1 MVGVKKMRF
10 IRNHIGV
17 LLLLL
22 IIPLQLSCASNKK
35 MTVGAAALLLE
46 DVVKSS
52 SRQSDLRVIQA
63 GMPAY
68 LMLMGGMVEAWPG
81 NERLL
86 IAAAQG
92 YASFAS
98 AFAEDQEYA
107 VVLYGKAKN
116 YALRSLVQ
124 RGLKNP
130 SDTTFEDLE
139 KGLESLGKA
148 DVPYLFW
155 AASCW
160 GSWIG
165 SNINSMEAL
174 AELPR
179 VELMMR
185 RVLELDEA
193 FYYGGPHIFMGMW
206 YAIRPKVA
214 GGSLDKSRNHFQSA
228 IKFGQGKFLMAYV
241 YYAENYARRAFDRKL
256 FESVLQK
263 VLDTPADVLPDLT
276 LLNSVAHKKAKEMLD
291 RVEEYF

>member
-10 IRNHIGV
+10 IRNHIGI

-22 IIPLQLSCASNKK
+22 IIPLLLSCASNKK

-68 LMLMGGMVEAWPG
+68 LMLMDGMVEALPE
-81 NERLL
+81 NEQLL

-130 SDTTFEDLE
+130 IGSNFEDLE
-139 KGLESLGKA
+139 HALKNLGKA

-155 AASCW
+155 AATCW
-160 GSWIG
+160 GNWIG
-165 SNINSMEAL
+165 SNLNSMEAM

-193 FYYGGPHIFMGMW
+193 FYYGGPHLFMGMW
-206 YAIRPKVA
+206 YAVRPKVA
-214 GGSLDKSRNHFQSA
+214 GGNLDQSRKHFQSA
-228 IKFGQGKFLMAYV
+228 IKFGQGKFLMAYI
-241 YYAENYARRAFDRKL
+241 YYAEHYARRAFDKKL

-263 VLDTPADVLPDLT
+263 VLDTRADVLPDLT

>member
-1 MVGVKKMRF
+1 MRF
-10 IRNHIGV
+10 IRNHIAI
-17 LLLLL
+17 LLSLL
-22 IIPLQLSCASNKK
+22 IIPLLLSCAYNKK

-68 LMLMGGMVEAWPG
+68 LMLMDGMVEAWPE

-86 IAAAQG
+86 IAAAKS

-98 AFAEDQEYA
+98 AFAEDQDYA
-107 VVLYGKAKN
+107 TVLYGKARN
-116 YALRSLVQ
+116 YALKSLVR

-130 SDTTFEDLE
+130 SGSDFEDLE
-139 KGLESLGKA
+139 HALTTLGKA

-165 SNINSMEAL
+165 SNLNSMEAM

-185 RVLELDEA
+185 RVLGLDET
-193 FYYGGPHIFMGMW
+193 FYYGGPHLFFGIW

-214 GGSLDKSRNHFQSA
+214 GGNLDQSRNHFQSA
-228 IKFGQGKFLMAYV
+228 IKFGQGKFLMAYI
-241 YYAENYARRAFDRKL
+241 YYAEHYARRAFDKKL

-263 VLDTPADVLPDLT
+263 VLDTPADVLPELT
-276 LLNSVAHKKAKEMLD
+276 LLNSVAQKKAKEMLD

>member
-1 MVGVKKMRF
+1 MRF

-17 LLLLL
+17 LFLLLL
-22 IIPLQLSCASNKK
+22 IPLLLSCAFNKK
-35 MTVGAAALLLE
+35 MTVGATALLLE

-68 LMLMGGMVEAWPG
+68 LMLMDGMVEAWPK

-98 AFAEDQEYA
+98 AFAEDQKYA
-107 VVLYGKAKN
+107 VVLYGKAKD

-130 SDTTFEDLE
+130 SDATFEDLE
-139 KGLESLGKA
+139 KGLEGLGKA

-165 SNINSMEAL
+165 SNANSMEAL

-185 RVLELDEA
+185 RVLELDES
-193 FYYGGPHIFMGMW
+193 FYYGGPHLFMGIW
-206 YAIRPKVA
+206 YAIRPKMA
-214 GGSLDKSRNHFQSA
+214 GGNLDQSRNHFQSA
-228 IKFGQGKFLMAYV
+228 IKFGQEKFLMAYV
-241 YYAENYARRAFDRKL
+241 YYAEYYAKRAFDQKL
-256 FESVLQK
+256 FESALQK
-263 VLDTPADVLPDLT
+263 VLDTPANVLPELT
-276 LLNSVAHKKAKEMLD
+276 LLNSVAHKKAKEMLG

>member
-1 MVGVKKMRF
+1 
-10 IRNHIGV
+10 
-17 LLLLL
+17 
-22 IIPLQLSCASNKK
+22 
-35 MTVGAAALLLE
+35 MTVGSTAMLLE

-68 LMLMGGMVEAWPG
+68 LMLMDGMVEAWPK

-86 IAAAQG
+86 IAASQG

-107 VVLYGKAKN
+107 VVLYGKAKD

-139 KGLESLGKA
+139 KGLEGLGKA

-165 SNINSMEAL
+165 SNANSMEAL

-185 RVLELDEA
+185 RVLELDES
-193 FYYGGPHIFMGMW
+193 FYYGGPHLFMGIW
-206 YAIRPKVA
+206 YAIRPKMA
-214 GGSLDKSRNHFQSA
+214 GGNLDQSKNHFQSA
-228 IKFGQGKFLMAYV
+228 IKFGQEKFLMAYV
-241 YYAENYARRAFDRKL
+241 YYAEYYAKRAFDQKL

-263 VLDTPADVLPDLT
+263 VLDTPANVLPDLT
-276 LLNSVAHKKAKEMLD
+276 LLNSVAHKKAKEMLG